1 MLSREAFVCVG
12 DTGINGLA
20 TVRALGRRGIPV
32 HVLSLAGS
40 GQIASL
46 SRYCAS
52 WTEAAEPAA
61 LAAALLACAERAGRP
76 PVVYVD
82 NDAMLRL
89 LAPQAAALAARLA
102 LVDPVARAGELT
114 DKRLQMEVAQRCGIA
129 VPRTWCPESWKALRA
144 IDSPRRLIAKPVT
157 SLAQAPFKALI
168 ARDAAELEARLRGCL
183 AAADEV
189 LVQEYV
195 EGGDDAIYV
204 ALAYR
209 ARSVERSYVLTGR
222 KLRQSKP
229 GAGIMAVGEALDV
242 PEVRAMTERL
252 LEEADAR
259 GVMCPEFKRDRV
271 DGRYYFIEWNPRP
284 AYFQSLGWKAGFDLA
299 WLAWCDHA
307 DPARLPLRFPE
318 AAGRSGARHYWI
330 NLQADLQRLACA
342 PRSALRP
349 AYWRPYLGPFAP
361 AVFALDD
368 PRPWLRA
375 MRNLAA
381 WVASRSRR
389 WAPLRAADRA
399 RSTAARRLRGL

>member
-1 MLSREAFVCVG
+1 
-12 DTGINGLA
+12 
-20 TVRALGRRGIPV
+20 
-32 HVLSLAGS
+32 
-40 GQIASL
+40 
-46 SRYCAS
+46 
-52 WTEAAEPAA
+52 
-61 LAAALLACAERAGRP
+61 
-76 PVVYVD
+76 
-82 NDAMLRL
+82 
-89 LAPQAAALAARLA
+89 
-102 LVDPVARAGELT
+102 VARAGELT

-168 ARDAAELEARLRGCL
+168 ARDAAELEAQLRPCI

-189 LVQEYV
+189 LVQEYA

-209 ARSVERSYVLTGR
+209 ARSVERSYVFTGR

-229 GAGIMAVGEALDV
+229 GAGIMAVGQALDV

-252 LEEADAR
+252 LDGADAR
-259 GVMCPEFKRDRV
+259 GVMCPEFKRDTV

-284 AYFQSLGWKAGFDLA
+284 AYFQSLGWRAGFDLA

-307 DPARLPLRFPE
+307 DPAQLPAQWPE
-318 AAGRSGARHYWI
+318 GTQGTNARHYWI
-330 NLQADLQRLACA
+330 NLQADLQHLACA
-342 PRSALRP
+342 PRSGLRP
-349 AYWRPYLGPFAP
+349 AYWRPYLGPYEP

-368 PRPWLRA
+368 LRPWLRA

-381 WVASRSRR
+381 WLATRSRR
-389 WAPLRAADRA
+389 WAPLRAMDSA